1 MGRICRCETMRENCS
16 LENVSEMAIQ
26 KAYNDLEDRQNCPE
40 VDSVWFTASKYKF
53 DYHVLGVVAK
63 LRKATISFVMYV
75 CLSVRPSVLMEQFG
89 SYLTD
94 FH

>member
-40 VDSVWFTASKYKF
+40 VDSV
-53 DYHVLGVVAK
+53 
-63 LRKATISFVMYV
+63 
-75 CLSVRPSVLMEQFG
+75 
-89 SYLTD
+89 
-94 FH
+94 